1 MDERFF
7 HIVEVVF
14 TAYAI
19 PALIVPL
26 LWLARWAGRSW
37 FESRT
42 GSRRALSRIVDQHS
56 ALLLAWLLLWGAM
69 RLGVPIEKGG
79 SLAAAVC
86 WTGYALA
93 NILLARLLLR
103 FTAEYGSLPP
113 GAATDRLFV
122 RLLGAIIAQPV
133 MTTLAFSVLYRVSG
147 VAWQW
152 HMPGLPTVQEGI

>member
-19 PALIVPL
+19 PALIVPV
-26 LWLARWAGRSW
+26 LWLARWVSRSW
-37 FESRT
+37 FQSQA
-42 GSRRALSRIVDQHS
+42 GSRRTLGRIVDQHS
-56 ALLLAWLLLWGAM
+56 ALVLAWLLLWGAM

-79 SLAAAVC
+79 SLAAALC
-86 WTGYALA
+86 WMGYALA

-133 MTTLAFSVLYRVSG
+133 MTTLAFSVLYRVTG
-147 VAWQW
+147 VAWQL
-152 HMPGLPTVQEGI
+152 HTPGLSAVQEGI